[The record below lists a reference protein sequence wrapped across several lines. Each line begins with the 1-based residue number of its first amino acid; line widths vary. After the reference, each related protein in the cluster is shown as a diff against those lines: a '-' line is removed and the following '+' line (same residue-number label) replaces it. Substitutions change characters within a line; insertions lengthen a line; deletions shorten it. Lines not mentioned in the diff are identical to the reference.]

1 MLQQCRVFKLE
12 VFLWWLKLE
21 SDMADSSGGIGIIG
35 VIVGVAIVL
44 LVGFFLLN
52 GNMGNSKSV
61 DINIKP
67 PVTSSK

>member
-1 MLQQCRVFKLE
+1 
-12 VFLWWLKLE
+12 
-21 SDMADSSGGIGIIG
+21 MADSSGGIGIIG